1 MGGKKIRYM
10 RTVCVVLAA
19 GFLTAGCGKEETAA
33 AEKTVEMEK
42 TSAVKTQ
49 EVIKAAEAAETT
61 AEAPETSERTE
72 TSEPAV
78 SSELFSDLKNT
89 VFTFSSGAGAWRT
102 ELQIREDGSFSG
114 RFEDANMGEIGE
126 ENPQGTIYE
135 SVFTGRLGSPV
146 QLDENS
152 YQAELLEMEYEN
164 PLETEEIQNGALYR
178 YTTAYGLEDAENL
191 IFYTPG
197 TPMEKLSEDVK
208 SWLHCGDE
216 VLPFYAVVNE
226 AHSYG
231 FVGENL
237 AVRMKER
244 AAEAEN
250 EMAELEKRMQ
260 KALTQ
265 LDMNDIA
272 GQEYRLWDG
281 VLNELWGVLKQVQS
295 EEEMEVL
302 TLRQRDWI
310 KDKEAAADEAG
321 KEFEG
326 GSMQPMAYSL
336 KAMELTRERV
346 YELMRLLD

>member
-1 MGGKKIRYM
+1 M
-10 RTVCVVLAA
+10 RAVCAVLAA
-19 GFLTAGCGKEETAA
+19 GLLTAGCGKEETAA
-33 AEKTVEMEK
+33 AETAEI
-42 TSAVKTQ
+42 AVP
-49 EVIKAAEAAETT
+49 EAAKRAEGSETT
-61 AEAPETSERTE
+61 ASAEFFSE
-72 TSEPAV
+72 
-78 SSELFSDLKNT
+78 FKNT
-89 VFTFSSGAGAWRT
+89 VFIFSRGAGAWRT
-102 ELQIREDGSFSG
+102 ELQIREDGSLSG

-146 QLDENS
+146 RLDENS

-197 TPMEKLSEDVK
+197 TPVEKLSEDVK
-208 SWLHCGDE
+208 IWLHCGGE

-226 AHSYG
+226 
-231 FVGENL
+231 
-237 AVRMKER
+237 
-244 AAEAEN
+244 
-250 EMAELEKRMQ
+250 MAELEKRMQ
-260 KALTQ
+260 EALTQ

-272 GQEYRLWDG
+272 GQQYRLWDG
-281 VLNELWGVLKQVQS
+281 ILNELWGVLKQVQS

-336 KAMELTRERV
+336 RAMELTRERV
-346 YELMRLLD
+346 YELMGVLD